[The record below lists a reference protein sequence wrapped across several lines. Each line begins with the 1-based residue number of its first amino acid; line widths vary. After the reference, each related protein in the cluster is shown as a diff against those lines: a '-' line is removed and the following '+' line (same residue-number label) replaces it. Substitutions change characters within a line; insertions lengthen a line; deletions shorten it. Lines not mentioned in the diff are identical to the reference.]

1 MTLDTIR
8 ELIELNGKVTSQII
22 TDLIDDNS
30 TRATVMEALY
40 DRYKTETDGVP
51 IFDRYYDDTAK
62 INRQLNND
70 FFSEIVDTK
79 TGYMAGVPIDE
90 LERL

>member
-8 ELIELNGKVTSQII
+8 ELTELNGKVMSKII

-30 TRATVMEALY
+30 TRAQSSWRLCT
-40 DRYKTETDGVP
+40 TDTKLTDAAT
-51 IFDRYYDDTAK
+51 FDRYYDDTAK

-79 TGYMAGVPIDE
+79 TGYMVSGSIVYE
-90 LERL
+90 T